1 MTSQPEAKAAT
12 VLPEADLEDLK
23 YFRTG
28 YQDLGRKCDFLLKDF
43 LREIPG
49 NGQMPKHWHYRSLA
63 HFNKKYSHLG
73 MLVWASST
81 NSHLL
86 LINGHRVLRIWTD
99 VDESCWVDIND
110 PVNSGMQVYSWGQ
123 TVAIPKGNAKK
134 SAPFTK
140 RIKVTQRYQMRD
152 IAQAVRNTYGL
163 DQSRLL
169 LQKL

>member
-1 MTSQPEAKAAT
+1 MTQQPEAKAAT
-12 VLPEADLEDLK
+12 VLPERDLEDLK

-28 YQDLGRKCDFLLKDF
+28 YQDLGRKSDFLLKDF

-49 NGQMPKHWHYRSLA
+49 DGTLPSHWHYRSLA
-63 HFNKKYSHLG
+63 HFQKKYGNLG
-73 MLVWASST
+73 MVVWASAS

-86 LINGHRVLRIWTD
+86 LINGQRVLRIWMD
-99 VDESCWVDIND
+99 VDSSCWVDIGD
-110 PVNSGMQVYSWGQ
+110 SVDSGLRFYSWGISE
-123 TVAIPKGNAKK
+123 TIPAGNAKK
-134 SAPFTK
+134 SKPFTK

-152 IAQAVRNTYGL
+152 IAQAVRTAYGL